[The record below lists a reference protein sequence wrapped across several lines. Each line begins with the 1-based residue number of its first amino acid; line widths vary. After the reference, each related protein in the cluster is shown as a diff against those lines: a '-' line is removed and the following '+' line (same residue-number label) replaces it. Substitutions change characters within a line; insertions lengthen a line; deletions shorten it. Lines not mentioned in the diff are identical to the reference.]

1 VPATGVTPTAG
12 PSPAPSD
19 PASDAAAPVTA
30 STRSPEEVRAVL
42 SKYRAGL
49 ERGRV
54 RHETDEDGGDPTAG
68 AL

>member
-1 VPATGVTPTAG
+1 
-12 PSPAPSD
+12 
-19 PASDAAAPVTA
+19 VTA

-54 RHETDEDGGDPTAG
+54 RHEGAEDGAADPPDGT
-68 AL
+68 L